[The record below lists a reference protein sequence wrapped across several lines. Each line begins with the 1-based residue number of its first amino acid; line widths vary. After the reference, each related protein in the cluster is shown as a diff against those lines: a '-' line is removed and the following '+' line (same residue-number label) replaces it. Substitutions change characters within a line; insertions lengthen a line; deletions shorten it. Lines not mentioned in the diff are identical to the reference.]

1 MRLPM
6 KRRSDALIRIA
17 LTVAF
22 ACALS
27 ACGSHHTR
35 VKTVTAAGSTV
46 EPPPQTTSSH
56 IFAPFNGGEIASDVK
71 IGKTGRG
78 YCWTG
83 SGADTRPDAWRC
95 FLGNF
100 ILDPCFSNETGTSAF
115 VICAD
120 SPWSSVTKLR
130 LTKPLPSSQG
140 NAETADP
147 TAGRVWALE
156 LIDGTHCVA
165 LTGATGAI
173 AGLGIAYGCD
183 GGGVLAGEPR
193 RTGGLWTIFFAPS
206 FKASKLDER
215 EIAEAWW

>member
-1 MRLPM
+1 M
-6 KRRSDALIRIA
+6 KSVKPALFGRTGLAA
-17 LTVAF
+17 LC
-22 ACALS
+22 ACSLS
-27 ACGSHHTR
+27 ACGSNHAT
-35 VKTVTAAGSTV
+35 VKTVTVSDSTTQ
-46 EPPPQTTSSH
+46 PPAQATSSH
-56 IFAPFNGGEIASDVK
+56 IFAPFNGGEIANGVK
-71 IGKTGRG
+71 VNKTGRG

-95 FLGNF
+95 FLGNL
-100 ILDPCFSNETGTSAF
+100 ILDPCFSNEMGTSTF

-130 LTKPLPSSQG
+130 LTESLPRSQG
-140 NAETADP
+140 NAEKTDP

-156 LIDGTHCVA
+156 LTDGTRCVA

-193 RTGGLWTIFFAPS
+193 RANPIWTIFFAPS
-206 FKASKLDER
+206 FKSRVLDER
-215 EIAEAWW
+215 QIAEAWW